1 MLGGGWG
8 PFLQW
13 VVRLAGDF
21 FKLRE
26 GTGAGLVHCVAIGRG
41 VGNAPVE
48 WGQCPKLVC
57 PDFALASFAL
67 ITAEPYWC

>member
-1 MLGGGWG
+1 MFGGGWG

-26 GTGAGLVHCVAIGRG
+26 GTGAGVAYCDAIGRG
-41 VGNAPVE
+41 GLETHQLNGVNALSWCV
-48 WGQCPKLVC
+48 
-57 PDFALASFAL
+57 L
-67 ITAEPYWC
+67 ILRWQVLR